1 MSVHEIEK
9 ISIIAE
15 IIICENLEGLIKVND
30 IRSLG

>member
-15 IIICENLEGLIKVND
+15 IIICENLGLIKVND
-30 IRSLG
+30 VRSLS